1 MTTTLIGLPKTLT
14 SPLLTAL
21 TLAPL
26 ITSTASL
33 THAYMEYLTTSAFL
47 NPPPLSSRLSKA
59 ILASPSPF
67 PSPPTDPDP
76 ETHLHEKEDATN
88 QLKEANQL
96 AIPAWFTTFFHTG
109 IYSVMGLNTLTLS
122 FSLAN
127 IYLLHPSFTTR
138 GSVARRWYQIGALAT
153 VAHYAF
159 VPLVGRS
166 VKALV
171 GLCDRGEG
179 EGRAEEWL
187 GEWRGWHGVRM
198 GSVDL
203 VGWGCFVVGVVEAVG
218 MRVAG

>member
-1 MTTTLIGLPKTLT
+1 MTTTLIGLPKTLIP
-14 SPLLTAL
+14 PLFTAL

-67 PSPPTDPDP
+67 SSAPTTSDP
-76 ETHLHEKEDATN
+76 ETHLQKEDAVN

-96 AIPAWFTTFFHTG
+96 AIPAWFTTFFNTG
-109 IYSVMGLNTLTLS
+109 IYSVVALNTLTLS

-138 GSVARRWYQIGALAT
+138 GSIARRWYVIGAAAT
-153 VAHYAF
+153 AAHYAF

-166 VKALV
+166 VRALV
-171 GLCDRGEG
+171 GLCSGEKG

-187 GEWRGWHGVRM
+187 REWRGWHGVRM

-203 VGWGCFVVGVVEAVG
+203 VG
-218 MRVAG
+218 